1 MSLANVQ
8 IPKELFKELY
18 VFVWET
24 APDSDLM
31 RQMDDKINKLIDRE
45 IFTKYKRAAST
56 AERER
61 YRNEYLDRRGVPNSF
76 RTETETPKEE
86 L

>member
-1 MSLANVQ
+1 MANVQ
-8 IPKELFKELY
+8 IPADLFKELY
-18 VFVWET
+18 EFVCEN
-24 APDSDLM
+24 APNSDLM
-31 RQMDDKINKLIDRE
+31 RQMNDKLDRLIERE
-45 IFTKYKRAAST
+45 LFTKYKRAATT

-76 RTETETPKEE
+76 RTETETSKEE